1 MPRLFSVLLILVGGA
16 LVAPASPVASQESP
30 PPPQTTQG
38 PDTTTLVFEREVF
51 VYPTYQRRNPFTP
64 LLTGDEAGPR
74 FEELRL
80 IGVLFS
86 SDPAKSVALFGPR
99 VASEG
104 PMQTYRVRRGDT
116 LGNIRVLEIQR
127 SRVVVEVVE
136 FGLTEQRIMEL
147 QRPGQ
152 GGLS

>member
-1 MPRLFSVLLILVGGA
+1 MPRLFSVLLVLTGVA
-16 LVAPASPVASQESP
+16 LVVPVSPVGAQETQP
-30 PPPQTTQG
+30 PTRPGQSS
-38 PDTTTLVFEREVF
+38 DTTTMVFEREVF

-64 LLTGDEAGPR
+64 LLTGNEAGPR

-86 SDPAKSVALFGPR
+86 SDPGKSVALFGPR
-99 VASEG
+99 VATEG

-116 LGNIRVLEIQR
+116 LGNVRVLEIQR
-127 SRVVVEVVE
+127 SSVVVEISE

-147 QRPGQ
+147 RRPGE